1 MSRVVAADEA
11 SLQRRGP
18 EHEGELA
25 HWGGIAGSRDLLPQG
40 WREHGRLQ
48 HLDLFRRWVG
58 EPAGR
63 WLKTDLFEE
72 RTEIRALLPHLA
84 TAQWTGIDIA
94 ADVGTRAAE
103 GDHFRV
109 VADVRALPFRAGAF
123 DGVLS
128 TSTLDHLPDKASVVA
143 SVGELARVLAAGGSL
158 VLTLDNPENP
168 LIRLRQIVPDR
179 LAALSGLAPYGV
191 GATLSEREGRDAL
204 ALAGLEVAA
213 VEHLLHAPHV
223 VGTRLARFRW
233 YARHGLPLFDR
244 LAHTRFAPR
253 TGHYVAFFA
262 RR

>member
-1 MSRVVAADEA
+1 M
-11 SLQRRGP
+11 
-18 EHEGELA
+18 
-25 HWGGIAGSRDLLPQG
+25 
-40 WREHGRLQ
+40 
-48 HLDLFRRWVG
+48 
-58 EPAGR
+58 
-63 WLKTDLFEE
+63 
-72 RTEIRALLPHLA
+72 
-84 TAQWTGIDIA
+84 
-94 ADVGTRAAE
+94 
-103 GDHFRV
+103 
-109 VADVRALPFRAGAF
+109 ADVRALPFRSGAF
-123 DGVLS
+123 DGILS

-143 SVGELARVLAAGGSL
+143 SVGELARVLAARGSL

-168 LIRLRQIVPDR
+168 LIRLRQIVPHR

-233 YARHGLPLFDR
+233 YTHHGLPLFDR
-244 LAHTRFAPR
+244 LAQTRLSRR